1 MDSGSYIAFSSL
13 EWLKYTNSQL
23 NIEMLILN
31 LRSGKYYRNIFSKM
45 YAFFYEKKYHDPNI
59 SMLEGWHLNFEQIS
73 SIFSITTII
82 MTKNSKT
89 FNAKMKA
96 FNFLASIILVK
107 ILEFIQDGSLR
118 LCSCGILV
126 SHIKFLLKIRIVLLY
141 SSLL

>member
-1 MDSGSYIAFSSL
+1 MDWGSYTAFPSL

-31 LRSGKYYRNIFSKM
+31 LRSGKYYRNIFAKR
-45 YAFFYEKKYHDPNI
+45 YAFFYENNYHDPNI
-59 SMLEGWHLNFEQIS
+59 SMLEGWHLHFEKIS

-82 MTKNSKT
+82 ITKNAKT

-96 FNFLASIILVK
+96 FNFPASIILVK

-118 LCSCGILV
+118 LCPRGILL
-126 SHIKFLLKIRIVLLY
+126 SHIKFLLKICIVLLY
-141 SSLL
+141 SNLF